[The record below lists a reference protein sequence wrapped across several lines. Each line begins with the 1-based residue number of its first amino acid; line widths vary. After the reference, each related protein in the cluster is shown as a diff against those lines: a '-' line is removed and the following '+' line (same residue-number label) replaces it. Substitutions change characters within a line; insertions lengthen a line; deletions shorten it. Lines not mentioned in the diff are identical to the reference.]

1 MTRYIALLRGINV
14 NGITI
19 MMADLADTFVGL
31 GYTDVK
37 TVLASGNVIFSI
49 DKPLANHEELAA
61 LKARIEAAL
70 TARFDYEAWIV
81 LIDHETLDRV
91 VRAYPFD
98 ENHAAWH
105 PYVMFS
111 SETGHLSELAGHA
124 KELDASDE
132 RVELGH
138 GVLYWEVKK
147 AVGVK
152 SAFSK
157 KSGKV
162 KYRATTTTRNLH
174 TLHTLLE

>member
-1 MTRYIALLRGINV
+1 M
-14 NGITI
+14 
-19 MMADLADTFVGL
+19 
-31 GYTDVK
+31 
-37 TVLASGNVIFSI
+37 
-49 DKPLANHEELAA
+49 
-61 LKARIEAAL
+61 
-70 TARFDYEAWIV
+70 
-81 LIDHETLDRV
+81 
-91 VRAYPFD
+91 RAYPFD
-98 ENHAAWH
+98 ELHAAWH

-111 SETGHLSELAGHA
+111 SEPGHLSELAGHA
-124 KELDASDE
+124 RELDATDE

-157 KSGKV
+157 KSGKI

>member
-14 NGITI
+14 NGITVA
-19 MMADLADTFVGL
+19 MTDLAQAFTDL
-31 GYTDVK
+31 GFTDVK
-37 TVLASGNVIFSI
+37 TVLATGNVIFTIES
-49 DKPLANHEELAA
+49 PLASAEEAN
-61 LKARIEAAL
+61 AL
-70 TARFDYEAWIV
+70 TARIETALTERFHYEAWIV
-81 LIDHETLDRV
+81 LIDVDTLDRA

-98 ENHAAWH
+98 AARDGWH

-111 SETGHLSELAGHA
+111 SDPAHLSELAGHA
-124 KELDASDE
+124 RELNAAEE

-147 AVGVK
+147 SVGVK

-157 KSGKV
+157 KSAKL

-174 TLHTLLE
+174 TLQTLLN

>member
-19 MMADLADTFVGL
+19 VMSDLVELFTGL

-37 TVLASGNVIFSI
+37 TVLASGNVIFSV
-49 DKPLANHEELAA
+49 DEPLAGPGELKA
-61 LKARIEAAL
+61 LKALIEAAL

-98 ENHAAWH
+98 ENHDAWH
-105 PYVMFS
+105 PYVMFT
-111 SETGHLSELAGHA
+111 SEPAHLLELASHA
-124 KELDASDE
+124 RELDAAVE

-147 AVGVK
+147 AVGIK

-157 KSGKV
+157 KSSKV